1 MGLLPF
7 VMPKLER
14 ARGGGG
20 RPDRRGDDREEQ
32 TMASVEA
39 QEAGATQVLT
49 AVADMQDEVAVETA
63 TDES

>member
-1 MGLLPF
+1 
-7 VMPKLER
+7 MPKLER

-39 QEAGATQVLT
+39 QEAGATEVLT